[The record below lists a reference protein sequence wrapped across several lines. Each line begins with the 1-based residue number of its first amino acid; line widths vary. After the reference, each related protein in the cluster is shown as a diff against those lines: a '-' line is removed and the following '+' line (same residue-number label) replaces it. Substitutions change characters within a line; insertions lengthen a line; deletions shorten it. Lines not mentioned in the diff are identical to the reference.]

1 MSVKMSDASKFSHR
15 YYVELPCRC
24 GTPLYFLTDSG
35 IKKSTTWHYE
45 ISEDD
50 ISIVDDKKDLRLRNN
65 CGYYTFDV
73 NVFLIEQEAQ
83 EIIDEEDLN
92 G

>member
-1 MSVKMSDASKFSHR
+1 MSMKISEFSHQ
-15 YYVELPCRC
+15 YVAILPCKC
-24 GTPLYFLTDSG
+24 GTPLYFLTDGGG
-35 IKKSTTWHYE
+35 IRKSTTWHYE

-50 ISIVDDKKDLRLRNN
+50 ISIVDDEKGLSLGNN
-65 CGYYTFDV
+65 CGYYTFGV
-73 NVFLIEQEAQ
+73 NVFLIEHEAQ